1 MRFQHLMHARRRR
14 LRRWIQLSL
23 ARGYPPSQGA
33 DEPEERPRPSDK
45 QKRPRTD
52 QFDAVLPFWRFRQM
66 NDRVGAGRAD
76 YAEDL
81 EHEDLEDDDED
92 LRDEDLEDQGAEA
105 QWSSDRDEFDE
116 MRGRRRWWRNP
127 RTVARG

>member
-1 MRFQHLMHARRRR
+1 
-14 LRRWIQLSL
+14 
-23 ARGYPPSQGA
+23 
-33 DEPEERPRPSDK
+33 
-45 QKRPRTD
+45 
-52 QFDAVLPFWRFRQM
+52 M